1 MHQLSQTTHSGYRR
15 QRQQLTRRGE
25 GKSARGGERIVGRG
39 KGVRLGIE
47 GVGLG
52 SACSLLEP
60 LCS

>member
-25 GKSARGGERIVGRG
+25 GKSARRGERIVGRG

-47 GVGLG
+47 EVGH
-52 SACSLLEP
+52 SL
-60 LCS
+60 SHG